1 MCRRPGGGMEIIMKN
16 GKNWRGALW
25 VLPSL
30 AGVSVFYFVPYLDV
44 VRRSVTQ
51 NSGESFAGAQNFRDL
66 FQNEAFLLAGAN
78 TLRFMA
84 VCIPLLLAVSLLLAA
99 VVLRCRLAGFY
110 KWVFLLPMAL
120 PAVSV
125 ALVWKL
131 VFHGH
136 GILNA
141 LPGLF
146 GRAGTDW
153 LHSPAAFGVMVV
165 SYLWR
170 NTGYNMI
177 LWMAGIRQIDGRI
190 YEAARIDGANERQV
204 FTRIMLPNL
213 KQILYT
219 VSVLSLLNSFK
230 VFREAYLVAGSYP
243 DDSMYMMQ
251 HLFNNWFGALALDKM
266 SAASVLLSLV
276 ILAFILG
283 LYRVWGKEMG

>member
-1 MCRRPGGGMEIIMKN
+1 MKRV
-16 GKNWRGALW
+16 KKWRGALW
-25 VLPSL
+25 VFPSL
-30 AGVSVFYFVPYLDV
+30 AGVSVFYFVPYVDV

-51 NSGESFAGAQNFRDL
+51 NSGESFAGIRNFREL

-78 TLRFMA
+78 TLKFMA
-84 VCIPLLLAVSLLLAA
+84 VCIPLLLAVSLLLAVA
-99 VVLRCRLAGFY
+99 VLRCRLAELY

-141 LPGLF
+141 LLGLS
-146 GRAGTDW
+146 GRAGKDW

-170 NTGYNMI
+170 NTGYNMV
-177 LWMAGIRQIDGRI
+177 LWMAGIRQIDGSI
-190 YEAARIDGANERQV
+190 YEAARIDGANEIQV
-204 FTRIMLPNL
+204 FTHMMLPNL

-276 ILAFILG
+276 ILVFIFG
-283 LYRVWGKEMG
+283 LYRAWGKEMG